1 MQRAELFSY
10 LSAFV
15 TIVLAIAMSEM
26 IQSTHRLI
34 RSRHQIKW
42 DALPLV
48 FAAIVVLFVIT
59 EFFALWTRFNVA
71 EVTMLRLLWLLATPT
86 LFTLLAYSVLPDDV
100 PAEGVD
106 LTEFYWSQRKV
117 WAVMYATAALFDLAR
132 SLEPVVFQ
140 GEPFARSEWAAGAC
154 APFDRRCR
162 GPCTCSLHSLRR
174 PSGIRRRTRA
184 RRAESW
190 DFRQRTSARSSSRE
204 EAR

>member
-34 RSRHQIKW
+34 RSRRQIKW
-42 DALPLV
+42 DALPLA
-48 FAAIVVLFVIT
+48 FAAIVMLFVIT
-59 EFFALWTRFNVA
+59 EFFSLWTRFNVA

-106 LTEFYWSQRKV
+106 LTEFYWSQRRV
-117 WAVMYATAALFDLAR
+117 WAVMYAAAALLDLAR
-132 SLEPVVFQ
+132 SLEPVVFH
-140 GEPFARSEWAAGAC
+140 GEAFARSEWAPALFTLVMLVGPALMYFSKSRRLNWLGVLWLV
-154 APFDRRCR
+154 PFVALATLD
-162 GPCTCSLHSLRR
+162 LR
-174 PSGIRRRTRA
+174 ITV
-184 RRAESW
+184 
-190 DFRQRTSARSSSRE
+190 
-204 EAR
+204 

>member
-15 TIVLAIAMSEM
+15 TIVLAIAMTEM

-42 DALPLV
+42 DALPLA
-48 FAAIVVLFVIT
+48 FAAIVMLFVIT

-100 PAEGVD
+100 PPEGLD

-117 WAVMYATAALFDLAR
+117 WAVMYATAALLDLAR
-132 SLEPVVFQ
+132 SLEPVVFH
-140 GEPFARSEWAAGAC
+140 GEPFARSEWAPAIFTVVMLVGPALMYFSTSRRLNWIGVLWLV
-154 APFDRRCR
+154 PFVALATLD
-162 GPCTCSLHSLRR
+162 LR
-174 PSGIRRRTRA
+174 IRV
-184 RRAESW
+184 
-190 DFRQRTSARSSSRE
+190 
-204 EAR
+204 